1 MSECNEPRRAR
12 AQLLAE
18 ELLRSSPRLAKRRA
32 SHRLGVVDGEDECL
46 RGAELACTQERRA
59 VAVLEERGLRSRGRE
74 RGDSHERERRQIDM
88 SDLYGRARKRA
99 RRKRER

>member
-1 MSECNEPRRAR
+1 MSECDEPGPAR

-18 ELLRSSPRLAKRRA
+18 ELLRSALSLAERRA

-46 RGAELACTQERRA
+46 SGAELACAQERRA

-88 SDLYGRARKRA
+88 SDLHGRARKRA
-99 RRKRER
+99 RG